1 MKRAL
6 LRQAAEVAKSDPKLA
21 YTMVTA
27 LDEDALTELRLYMEN
42 ESSLHNQFMSII
54 KNIQRKMKSGRYDPT
69 LAPKLW
75 MYWVDEGAK
84 RYLKEFAGPGAKMQ
98 DVFPKPLREALAK
111 EFAQQYEQAIQN
123 GEYGKLA
130 SNEHDPVMARM
141 AAQIA
146 ATDPKLAYW
155 IMESDD
161 RSVEALDPVVEPVEE
176 LPIARGELLPV
187 GAQEILADTLPI
199 LKMAILRMRQGQYPR
214 MMLSLSDCVQS
225 ISLVLQRFEGL
236 ENEALLLRKAA
247 WKLMQSKAKVKSA
260 IGGGTAS

>member
-1 MKRAL
+1 MKREL
-6 LRQAAEVAKSDPKLA
+6 LRQAAKVAESDPKLA
-21 YTMVTA
+21 YEMVTA
-27 LDEDALTELRLYMEN
+27 LDEEAMTELRLYMEN

-54 KNIQRKMKSGRYDPT
+54 KNIQRKMKSGRYDPK

-75 MYWVDEGAK
+75 MYWVDEGARK
-84 RYLKEFAGPGAKMQ
+84 YLKEFGGPGDMKMM
-98 DVFPKPLREALAK
+98 FPKPLREALAK
-111 EFAQQYEQAIQN
+111 EFAEQYEDAIKA

-130 SNEHDPVMARM
+130 SNGHDPVIARM

-155 IMESDD
+155 IMDSSD
-161 RSVEALDPVVEPVEE
+161 ALTDPLEE
-176 LPIARGELLPV
+176 LPIARGDLLPV
-187 GAQEILADTLPI
+187 GAQEILAETLPI

-214 MMLSLSDCVQS
+214 MMMSLSDCVQS

-247 WKLMQSKAKVKSA
+247 WKLLQSKAKVKSA
-260 IGGGTAS
+260 LGGGTPVS